1 MRNVQS
7 ATSRP
12 RDAANLGL
20 LGRLLLLLLLRLL
33 RGLLLLLLLHD
44 GQSKHESVDGCS
56 TSRVRGARRD
66 QDTTWV

>member
-7 ATSRP
+7 AASRP

-20 LGRLLLLLLLRLL
+20 LGRLLLLLRLL

-44 GQSKHESVDGCS
+44 GQSKH
-56 TSRVRGARRD
+56 
-66 QDTTWV
+66 

>member
-20 LGRLLLLLLLRLL
+20 LGRLLLLLRLL

-66 QDTTWV
+66 QDTTWF